1 MEGELISS
9 SIWLRGEQ
17 DLTLFTWSADGVKLL
32 CIPAVCDRTS
42 YNSKQ
47 SITVNDHTSLAQ
59 IVFKV
64 VGVDGTTCYLLLLLH
79 RQQLGYNV

>member
-1 MEGELISS
+1 
-9 SIWLRGEQ
+9 
-17 DLTLFTWSADGVKLL
+17 
-32 CIPAVCDRTS
+32 
-42 YNSKQ
+42 
-47 SITVNDHTSLAQ
+47 LAQ